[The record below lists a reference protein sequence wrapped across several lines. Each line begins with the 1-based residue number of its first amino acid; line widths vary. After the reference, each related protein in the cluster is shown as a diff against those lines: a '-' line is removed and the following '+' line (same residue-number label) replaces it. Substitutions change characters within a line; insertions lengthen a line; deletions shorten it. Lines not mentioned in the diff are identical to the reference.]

1 MPNAMDSLTVG
12 QVKGTLTF
20 DAVSSHLADIFVA
33 VCILKCA
40 PPGKVATLK
49 ASSIVS
55 ELRVR

>member
-20 DAVSSHLADIFVA
+20 DAVSSHLTDIFVA
-33 VCILKCA
+33 VCILKGA

-49 ASSIVS
+49 ASSIVC
-55 ELRVR
+55 EL